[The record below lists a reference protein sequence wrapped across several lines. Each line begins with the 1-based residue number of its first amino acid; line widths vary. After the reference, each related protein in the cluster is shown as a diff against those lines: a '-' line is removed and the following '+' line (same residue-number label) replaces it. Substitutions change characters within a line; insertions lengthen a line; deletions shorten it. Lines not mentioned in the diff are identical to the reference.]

1 MALKQ
6 DRLLNV
12 EQVKSKLSCSRRH
25 VYNLIDAGDLPAL
38 RIGKKHGIR
47 VRLSV
52 LNFFLNKME
61 KDCNL

>member
-12 EQVKSKLSCSRRH
+12 EQVRSKLGCSRRH
-25 VYNLIDAGDLPAL
+25 VYNLIDSGNLQAL
-38 RIGKKHGIR
+38 KIGKKYGVR
-47 VRLSV
+47 VKLSV
-52 LNFFLNKME
+52 LDFFLSKME